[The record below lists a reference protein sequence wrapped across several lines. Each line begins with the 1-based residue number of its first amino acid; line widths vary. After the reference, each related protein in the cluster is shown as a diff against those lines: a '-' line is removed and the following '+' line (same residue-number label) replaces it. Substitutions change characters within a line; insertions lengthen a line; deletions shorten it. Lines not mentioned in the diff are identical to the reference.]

1 MILKNDGKRR
11 GAHEETQLP
20 VSGIEI
26 NCIYFLY
33 RQGIIKVV
41 YERKLNSV
49 EKQLLFQKTRVFILR
64 KFY

>member
-11 GAHEETQLP
+11 GPHEETQLP

-26 NCIYFLY
+26 NCIHFLY

-41 YERKLNSV
+41 YERKLNSL
-49 EKQLLFQKTRVFILR
+49 EKKYCFKKHEYSF
-64 KFY
+64 